1 MFEFDATVW
10 EQYGQFRTQLRQR
23 ACTVWDRGSLCETTG
38 EGIKDLNLEKR
49 FNRAMMTAL
58 KRVEGRKGEKLVFSV
73 WSKKDQRM
81 DVLGQQMTV
90 NKKKTIAAVWHVL
103 KVQYC
108 VLCLLISFFLMGTN
122 GAWVTFMA
130 GCCRMDQ
137 MRNWTL
143 IFSSLLAHTTSGS
156 VISWYTQEIDI

>member
-1 MFEFDATVW
+1 
-10 EQYGQFRTQLRQR
+10 
-23 ACTVWDRGSLCETTG
+23 
-38 EGIKDLNLEKR
+38 
-49 FNRAMMTAL
+49 MMTAL

-108 VLCLLISFFLMGTN
+108 VFVLTDFIFLDGYKWSLGDLYGGLL
-122 GAWVTFMA
+122 
-130 GCCRMDQ
+130 
-137 MRNWTL
+137 
-143 IFSSLLAHTTSGS
+143 
-156 VISWYTQEIDI
+156 